1 MERLTFYNNDNKKRK
16 EMKTSAVIRP
26 LPVNVMR
33 EVKDYVMIAIGMI
46 LYGIGWTLFLLPQ
59 DITASGVPGI
69 ASIVYFAGNWAGSS
83 V

>member
-1 MERLTFYNNDNKKRK
+1 MERLTFYNNDNKRRK

-33 EVKDYVMIAIGMI
+33 EVKDYVMIAIGM
-46 LYGIGWTLFLLPQ
+46 T
-59 DITASGVPGI
+59 
-69 ASIVYFAGNWAGSS
+69 GNWAGNS